1 VEATITG
8 FALRE
13 AIKRF
18 EMLRETASKQW
29 NDSLFIFD
37 GDKDKTL
44 PEELMKN
51 YREAERA
58 VAALQTCQA
67 RFNIQV
73 KVKVLN
79 EEMTLAEAVKLV
91 GGAGRMEKMWK
102 SHATNTGTD
111 RYSRSEMARSKDS
124 DYAKRSISVKDCLKR
139 ATEAAKFAGAVRA
152 AIAEGNSTKVSLSSI
167 SLDPKLL
174 E

>member
-1 VEATITG
+1 MEATITG

-18 EMLRETASKQW
+18 EMMRETSSKQW
-29 NDSLFIFD
+29 SDSLFVFEN
-37 GDKDKTL
+37 DKDKVS
-44 PEELMKN
+44 PDDLMKT
-51 YREAERA
+51 YQGAERA

-67 RFNIQV
+67 RYNIQV
-73 KVKVLN
+73 KVRVLS

-102 SHATNTGTD
+102 SHATNTGGD
-111 RYSRSEMARSKDS
+111 RYSRSETSRSKDNE
-124 DYAKRSISVKDCLKR
+124 YAKRSISIKDALKR
-139 ATEAAKFAGAVRA
+139 ATEAAKYAGAVRA
-152 AIAEGNSTKVSLSSI
+152 AIAEGNSTKVTLSSI